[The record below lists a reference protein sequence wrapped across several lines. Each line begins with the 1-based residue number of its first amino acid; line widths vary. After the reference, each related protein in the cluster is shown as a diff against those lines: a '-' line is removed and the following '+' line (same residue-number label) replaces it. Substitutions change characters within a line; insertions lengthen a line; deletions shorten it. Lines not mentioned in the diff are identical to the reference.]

1 MAIIYSYPSK
11 GSVASDDL
19 FVISDASDNNKTKK
33 ITAQDIA
40 NFVDGEVT
48 LQEVLETGSSAIG
61 NTGNSWAGD
70 MSLTQGGNIVLPQIA
85 RRFIVD
91 VNGLTGG
98 GSNKTAY
105 LVGDLEIAG
114 NGASDAG
121 DLNMSGSFE
130 VVGNGT
136 IAGNLNM
143 SEATSDII
151 FSGGTITSTSGFGVG
166 IRPSAGQ
173 NIELDTGAGGN
184 ITLTG
189 SGTADLIAN
198 MGGIIDITSTGNAT
212 FSTGTKD
219 YLIADA
225 TSGNTTLEG
234 KSTYIYSRGATGSV
248 ISIGGTISN
257 TRPDSVMTQ
266 AENIFQVKTTTG
278 SSRFYM
284 HGGSG
289 VDTPGINSVSS
300 HSFYDEIRLGGTA
313 ATFNDADGSVLTPGV
328 QGDAGTVGQL
338 LASGGAGASASWIN
352 QDTLEPSQVCQTV
365 TNKSGGVLNY
375 GDIVSIDP
383 AAPNQ
388 PQPDVIKADNTTLLP
403 AVGMVSDVSIANNT
417 EGKITK
423 IGLIPDIDAA
433 QFVGTIPVE
442 GQIVYMAG
450 GADAGKMTV
459 DRPTGATTGIQ
470 NVGIIT
476 RVNGGGAN
484 FDVQVVTIGRTNAL
498 PNNDAN
504 ALFTTNASNLPISTL
519 GKLEVD
525 VANDTILVGD
535 SAGTTDVTINSNG
548 FRGEVKNDTAAGVE
562 NLQIGYQSLEQA
574 MAFGGTARSNVAI
587 GIRAMQGLPGGGT
600 PAAGS
605 YNVAVGNDTL
615 NSNQNLFGQVTGN
628 TAIGHQALQ
637 GGPTNIADFN
647 TAVGYQSLI
656 NLAGVTTGTADD
668 NTAVGAFSL
677 FNVTS
682 GGENTAIGV
691 GSGQAIVTGNQ
702 NTFLGHNSGTT
713 VANMSNATA
722 IGQNA
727 DVQGINGTAL
737 GQDSSVV
744 GNNSVALGKGATAV
758 GPGVV
763 NINVSGVNGPT
774 AVGGLFVTN
783 STALP
788 PGLQPGDVYV
798 LDAAAPNN
806 ATGHNLLCIHP

>member
-11 GSVASDDL
+11 SSVASGDL
-19 FVISDASDNNKTKK
+19 FVISDASDNNKTKS

-40 NFVDGEVT
+40 DFVDGEVT
-48 LQEVLETGSSAIG
+48 LQEVLQTGSSALGETGGAWSG
-61 NTGNSWAGD
+61 N
-70 MSLTQGGNIVLPQIA
+70 MSLQSSAPTAGPQIA

-91 VNGLTGG
+91 VNGLTGSG
-98 GSNKTAY
+98 TNKTAY

-151 FSGGTITSTSGFGVG
+151 FSGGAITSTSGFGVQV
-166 IRPSAGQ
+166 RPSAGQ
-173 NIELDTGAGGN
+173 NIDLDTGAGGN
-184 ITLTG
+184 INLTG

-198 MGGIIDITSTGNAT
+198 MGGIIDVTSAGNAT

-219 YLIADA
+219 YIIRDA
-225 TSGNTTLEG
+225 AAGSTTLQG
-234 KSTYIYSRGATGSV
+234 KAVLLYTTGASGSV
-248 ISIGGTISN
+248 INLGGTISG
-257 TRPDSVMTQ
+257 TTPDSIMGQTDNV
-266 AENIFQVKTTTG
+266 FQVKTISGT
-278 SSRFYM
+278 SRFYV
-284 HGGSG
+284 HGGTG
-289 VDTPGINSVSS
+289 VDTPGINSVSP
-300 HSFYDEIRLGGTA
+300 HSFYNEIRLGGTA
-313 ATFNDADGSVLTPGV
+313 ATFNQADGAVLTPGV
-328 QGDAGTVGQL
+328 QGDAGTAGQL
-338 LASGGAGASASWIN
+338 LASSGAGASASWID
-352 QDTLEPSQVCQTV
+352 QDTIEPSQVCQTV
-365 TNKSGGVLNY
+365 TNKSGGQLVY

-403 AVGMVSDVSIANNT
+403 AIGIVSDVSIANNA

-433 QFVGTIPVE
+433 QFVGTTPIE
-442 GQIVYMAG
+442 GRIVYMAG
-450 GADAGKMTV
+450 GADAGKMTI

-470 NVGIIT
+470 NVGLIT
-476 RVNGGGAN
+476 RVAGSN
-484 FDVQVVTIGRTNAL
+484 FDVQVVAIGRTNAL

-504 ALFTTNASNLPISTL
+504 ALFTTNASNLPISTI

-525 VANDTILVGD
+525 VAGNSMLIGDT
-535 SAGTTDVTINSNG
+535 AGATDVTINSND
-548 FRGEVKNDTAAGVE
+548 FRGEIKNDSAAGIE

-574 MAFGGTARSNVAI
+574 MDLGGTARSNVAI
-587 GIRAMQGLPGGGT
+587 GIRAMQGLPGGGL
-600 PAAGS
+600 PASGS

-682 GGENTAIGV
+682 GGENTSIGV

-702 NTFLGHNSGTT
+702 NTFVGHNSGTT

-744 GNNSVALGKGATAV
+744 GNNSVALGKGATAT

-763 NINVSGVNGPT
+763 NINVSGINGPT
-774 AVGGLFVTN
+774 AVGGLFIAT
-783 STALP
+783 STTLP

-806 ATGHNLLCIHP
+806 GTGHNLLCIMP